1 MTATDQRPTTG
12 GGSSRN
18 VNFVGYVR
26 QLAAA
31 DAGSRARLRRSLRQS
46 SAITDD
52 AWWLLGRWL
61 PPDRTEALIMT
72 HVAAWC
78 AENHRVE
85 PTPWRTLGGEMAAA
99 GARVSEDVARR
110 SIEGITSEGVDI
122 AVRLDRVTRIIEQF
136 GSTGVRID
144 WARLISDLVAF
155 DRGGERAHAA
165 RHRWYRDYFSIPNN
179 DQENDNK
186 EQSA

>member
-1 MTATDQRPTTG
+1 MTATDQRPAAG
-12 GGSSRN
+12 ESSAPN
-18 VNFVGYVR
+18 ANFINYVR
-26 QLAAA
+26 RLAAT

-52 AWWLLGRWL
+52 AWWLLGAWL
-61 PPDRTEALIMT
+61 PADRTRAIIMA

-78 AENHRVE
+78 AAHHLSE
-85 PTPWRTLGGEMAAA
+85 PVPWRTLAGEIAVA
-99 GARVSEDVARR
+99 GTQVSEDVARR
-110 SIEGITSEGVDI
+110 SIEGITAEGVDI

-186 EQSA
+186 EQSS